1 MKTEKPSLPVL
12 FLSVLR
18 ISAMTFGGGYVIVPL
33 MRKRFANEL
42 GWLGD
47 EEMLDMIAIG
57 QSAPGPIAVNT
68 SILLGH
74 RLLGIRG
81 ALTAVAGTAI
91 PPLVVLSLIAAFYD
105 AFMANRWLA
114 TLLVAMRAGVA
125 AVIADAV
132 WGMGKTVI
140 KKGGI
145 PSAIIAAAA
154 FVAVFFLKLPIILVL
169 LACALAGLTLAM
181 VKSRKG
187 AAK

>member
-1 MKTEKPSLPVL
+1 MKTEKPSLGVL
-12 FLSVLR
+12 FLSVLK

-33 MRKRFANEL
+33 MRKRFSAEL
-42 GWLGD
+42 GWIRD

-81 ALTAVAGTAI
+81 ALAAVAGTAI
-91 PPLVVLSLIAAFYD
+91 PPLVVLSLIAVFYD
-105 AFMANRWLA
+105 AFQKNRWLA
-114 TLLVAMRAGVA
+114 ALLVAMRAGVA

-132 WGMGKTVI
+132 WGMGATVL
-140 KKGGI
+140 KKGGL
-145 PSAIIAAAA
+145 PSAIIAVCA
-154 FVAVFFLKLPIILVL
+154 FLAVFFLKLPIILVL
-169 LACALAGLTLAM
+169 LACAGAGLALAFLN
-181 VKSRKG
+181 SRRG